1 MTESRRRSRRSWL
14 LLLPAG
20 ALLVVMA
27 AVLMLGLTW
36 PFVTALLLGFA
47 AVSIWAIV
55 RLLVERAEHET
66 AMARRDVAE
75 AVLAERLRLARDLH
89 DIVSH
94 GLGMITVRAAAAA
107 HLHAR
112 KPDNQALLAA
122 IEDVEVISRKATVEL
137 RRMLDAL
144 REVDDRPARHPTE
157 TLASLPEIIDGARRA
172 GLRVKLNQE
181 ELGAVSPGAQVA
193 ICRVVREGLA
203 NSARYAGSTTVDV
216 RLARTRAAVCVT
228 IDDDGPNRGW
238 AVRPGAGH
246 GLIGLRERV
255 SSLGGI
261 LTAEPRAKEHG
272 DRVGFRLEA
281 IIPEGAA

>member
-14 LLLPAG
+14 LLPAG
-20 ALLVVMA
+20 ALLIVIT
-27 AVLMLGLTW
+27 AVPALGLTW
-36 PFVTALLLGFA
+36 PFVTVLLLGFA
-47 AVSIWAIV
+47 AVSVWAIV
-55 RLLVERAEHET
+55 RLLVERAEHEA
-66 AMARRDVAE
+66 AMARRDIAE

-94 GLGMITVRAAAAA
+94 GLGMITVRTAAAA

-112 KPDNQALLAA
+112 KPDDQALLAA
-122 IEDVEVISRKATVEL
+122 IEDVEAISRKATVEL
-137 RRMLDAL
+137 RRMLEAL
-144 REVDDRPARHPTE
+144 READDRPARHPTE
-157 TLASLPEIIDGARRA
+157 TLASLPEIVEGAGRA
-172 GLRVKLNQE
+172 GLHVELTQE
-181 ELGAVSPGAQVA
+181 ELGAVSPGVQVA

-216 RLARTRAAVCVT
+216 RLTRTPSAVSVT
-228 IDDDGPNRGW
+228 IDDAGPNRSW

-255 SSLGGI
+255 SSLGGT
-261 LTAEPRAKEHG
+261 LTAEPRAKEPG
-272 DRVGFRLEA
+272 RPTGFRLEA

>member
-1 MTESRRRSRRSWL
+1 MTHRSRRSL

-27 AVLMLGLTW
+27 AVLALGLTW
-36 PFVTALLLGFA
+36 PFVAVLLLGFA
-47 AVSIWAIV
+47 AVSVWAIV

-66 AMARRDVAE
+66 AMARRDIAE
-75 AVLAERLRLARDLH
+75 AVLDERLRLARDLH

-94 GLGMITVRAAAAA
+94 GLGMITVRAAATA

-112 KPDNQALLAA
+112 KPDDQALLAA
-122 IEDVEVISRKATVEL
+122 IEDVEAISRKATVEL

-144 REVDDRPARHPTE
+144 READDRPARHPTE
-157 TLASLPEIIDGARRA
+157 TLASLPEIIEGARRA
-172 GLRVKLNQE
+172 GLHVELTRE
-181 ELGAVSPGAQVA
+181 ELGVVSPGVQVA

-203 NSARYAGSTTVDV
+203 NSARYAGSTKVDV
-216 RLARTRAAVCVT
+216 RLTRTPAAVSVT
-228 IDDDGPNRGW
+228 VDDDGPNRGW

-255 SSLGGI
+255 TSLGGT
-261 LTAEPRAKEHG
+261 LTAEPRAREHG
-272 DRVGFRLEA
+272 DRAGFRLEA

>member
-1 MTESRRRSRRSWL
+1 MTESRCRSRRPWIW
-14 LLLPAG
+14 LLPAG

-27 AVLMLGLTW
+27 AVPLLGLTW
-36 PFVTALLLGFA
+36 PFVIILLLGFA
-47 AVSIWAIV
+47 AVSLWAIV
-55 RLLVERAEHET
+55 RLRVERAEHKA
-66 AMARRDVAE
+66 AMARRDAAE

-89 DIVSH
+89 DLVSH

-112 KPDNQALLAA
+112 KPDERALLAA
-122 IEDVEVISRKATVEL
+122 IEDVEAISRAATVEL

-144 REVDDRPARHPTE
+144 REVDDQPARHPTD

-172 GLRVKLNQE
+172 GLRVELHQE
-181 ELGAVSPGAQVA
+181 ELGSVSPGTQMA

-203 NSARYAGSTTVDV
+203 NSARHAGSTTVDV
-216 RLARTRAAVCVT
+216 RLARTRTAVSVT
-228 IDDDGPNRGW
+228 INDDGPNRGW

-255 SSLGGI
+255 SSLGGT
-261 LTAEPRAKEHG
+261 LTAEPRAK
-272 DRVGFRLEA
+272 DDGFCLEA
-281 IIPEGAA
+281 VIPEGAA